1 MTPEEIYSKLI
12 EDEEVANLEKRSGVW
27 YIENTVDE
35 YRSKPTS
42 YYPSLKEALIGLQ
55 KSSNWFCAEGTGTI
69 YYVGFGIGSNKI
81 AVYSGGWNNEFG
93 GILV

>member
-1 MTPEEIYSKLI
+1 MTPEEIYSELSKNKGI
-12 EDEEVANLEKRSGVW
+12 SELEKRSGVW
-27 YIENTVDE
+27 YIENTIDE

-42 YYPSLKEALIGLQ
+42 YYPSLKEAIIGLQ

-93 GILV
+93 DVLV